1 MKFLNYYIAE
11 ISKLKELNSME
22 KCALVISLINVK
34 GGVGK
39 TTISSNFSHI
49 LSVAGYKVLHI
60 DLDPQGSSS
69 ELLKAMSKS
78 GQTLS
83 KDDIMN
89 LDTFKLLSQPV
100 NVRDYIFETRYEN
113 LHIIPNARGVA
124 NTYTLGTFDKRIA
137 ELDYP
142 NKYLAFFANLNQ
154 IRGEYDYIIIDGQ
167 PGMNEMMKVSIIAS
181 DYVVSPAAPDL
192 YNLHTV
198 DDTCNV
204 IDLCNKDYGRDTEY
218 LGFFLNNVPDLK
230 DTAYLTVA
238 EFYKQSAKEYF
249 IDNPIRFSKSINKA
263 SLNNFLWLEYA
274 LNYCIA
280 FPNPCKDLLR
290 LMDKE
295 LDIIKDKKE
304 NLVKL
309 GVKEKFFD

>member
-1 MKFLNYYIAE
+1 
-11 ISKLKELNSME
+11 ME
-22 KCALVISLINVK
+22 KCALVLGLINVK

-39 TTISSNFSHI
+39 TTISSNISHI

-69 ELLKAMSKS
+69 ELLKAQSKS
-78 GQTLS
+78 GNQLS

-100 NVRDYIFETRYEN
+100 SIQDYIFETRYEN
-113 LHIIPNARGVA
+113 LHIIPNARGVES
-124 NTYTLGTFDKRIA
+124 TYTLGTFDTRIA
-137 ELDYP
+137 MLNYP
-142 NKYLAFFANLNQ
+142 NKYLAFYQNINQ
-154 IRGEYDYIIIDGQ
+154 IRNQYDYIIIDGQ

-204 IDLCNKDYGRDTEY
+204 IDLCNRDYGRDTEY
-218 LGFFLNNVPDLK
+218 LGFFLNNIPDLK
-230 DTAYLTVA
+230 DSAYLSVRD
-238 EFYKQSAKEYF
+238 FYKESAKEYF
-249 IDNPIRFSKSINKA
+249 IDNPIRFSKAINKS

-274 LNYCIA
+274 MDYCIS

-290 LMDKE
+290 LIDKE
-295 LDIIKDKKE
+295 LG
-304 NLVKL
+304 LF
-309 GVKEKFFD
+309 KEKKAVLLEKGIKEIYFD